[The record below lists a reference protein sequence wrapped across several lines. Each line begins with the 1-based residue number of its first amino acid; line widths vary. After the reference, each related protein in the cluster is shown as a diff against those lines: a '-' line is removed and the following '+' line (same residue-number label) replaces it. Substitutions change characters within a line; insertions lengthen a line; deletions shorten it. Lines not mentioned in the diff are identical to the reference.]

1 MEFSMIDFCLNNTTL
16 AIAAIALIA
25 DVVFLFV
32 GRKKITPT
40 MKTLLAVLLFIL
52 VIYFVFVLWV
62 VFASGNTHPIADPIP
77 LQ

>member
-1 MEFSMIDFCLNNTTL
+1 MIDFLLSYATL
-16 AIAAIALIA
+16 AIAAVVLIT
-25 DVVFLFV
+25 DVVFLFA

-40 MKTLLAVLLFIL
+40 MKALLAVLLIIL

>member
-1 MEFSMIDFCLNNTTL
+1 MAFSMIDFLLNYTTL
-16 AIAAIALIA
+16 AITAAALITDA
-25 DVVFLFV
+25 VFLFV

-40 MKTLLAVLLFIL
+40 IKVSLAVLLILL